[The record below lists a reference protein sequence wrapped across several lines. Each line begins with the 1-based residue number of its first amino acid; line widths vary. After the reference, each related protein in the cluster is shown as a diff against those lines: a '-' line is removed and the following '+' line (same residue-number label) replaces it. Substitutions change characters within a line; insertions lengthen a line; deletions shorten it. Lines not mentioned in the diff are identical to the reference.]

1 MKVFID
7 ADGCPVVDE
16 TVILCKKYNAQCVI
30 ICDTAHIFNKN
41 GAETIVVE
49 KGADSV
55 DFKLVNML
63 SKGDIA
69 VTQDYG
75 LAAMCLAR
83 GAVPINQNG
92 MIYNE
97 NNIDEL
103 LFSRFVSK
111 KIRRAGGRLKGP
123 SKRSPEQDEK
133 FIRSLE
139 KLLKENNQP
148 IGLE

>member
-1 MKVFID
+1 MKIFID

-16 TVILCKKYNAQCVI
+16 TIKISRKNSIECII
-30 ICDTAHIFNKN
+30 ICDTAHVFNRE
-41 GAETIVVE
+41 GATTVVVE

-92 MIYNE
+92 LVYTDK
-97 NNIDEL
+97 NIDEL
-103 LFSRFVSK
+103 LFSRYVSK
-111 KIRRAGGRLKGP
+111 KVRQSGGRLKGT
-123 SKRSPEQDEK
+123 SKRTKEQDEK
-133 FIRSLE
+133 FVCTLE
-139 KLLKENNQP
+139 KLLNQKK
-148 IGLE
+148 